1 MFFKKGEKNILKEA
15 CVQSVTKALI
25 AQKQGADRI
34 ELCKNL
40 EQGGLTPNFLDV
52 KKAHDSLAVPLK
64 VMIRC
69 RSGNFIYNKEE
80 IDKMLED
87 LQKVK
92 ILGIQEIVFGAIDK
106 NYQIN
111 ISTMKIIAHEAYPM
125 SITFHKAIDLTVG
138 IKKEL
143 KKLSKIDNV
152 KSILTSGGE
161 STAEEGAGLLKE
173 LVSEFKGR
181 FEIIVAGSVTQNN
194 LNNLHKK
201 INANEYHGRNILRR
215 V

>member
-1 MFFKKGEKNILKEA
+1 M
-15 CVQSVTKALI
+15 I

-40 EQGGLTPNFLDV
+40 EQGGLTPNFLDI
-52 KKAHDSLAVPLK
+52 KKAYDSLSIPLK

-69 RSGNFIYNKEE
+69 RPGNFLYNKEE

-92 ILGIQEIVFGAIDK
+92 ILGIKEIVFGAIDK

-111 ISTMKIIAHEAYPM
+111 ISTMKIIAHEAYPL
-125 SITFHKAIDLTVG
+125 SITFHKAIDLTLG

-143 KKLSKIDNV
+143 KKLSKIENV
-152 KSILTSGGE
+152 KSILTSGGQN
-161 STAEEGAGLLKE
+161 TAEEGVCLLKE
-173 LVSEFKGR
+173 LVSEFEGR

-194 LNNLHKK
+194 LNNLHKR

>member
-1 MFFKKGEKNILKEA
+1 M
-15 CVQSVTKALI
+15 
-25 AQKQGADRI
+25 AQKEGADRI

-40 EQGGLTPNFLDV
+40 DEGGLTPSFLEI
-52 KKAHDSLAVPLK
+52 KKSFDLLTVPLK

-69 RSGNFIYNKEE
+69 RPGNFFYNKEE

-87 LQKVK
+87 LQKIK
-92 ILGIQEIVFGAIDK
+92 NLGIKEVVFGAIDE

-111 ISTMKIIAHEAYPM
+111 ISTMKIIADEAYPM
-125 SITFHKAIDLTVG
+125 SITFHKAIDLTLS

-143 KKLSKIDNV
+143 KKLSKIENV
-152 KSILTSGGE
+152 KSILTSGGKN
-161 STAEEGAGLLKE
+161 TAEEGESLLKE
-173 LVSEFKGR
+173 LVIEFKGK

-194 LNNLHKK
+194 LQYLHKR
-201 INANEYHGRNILRR
+201 INANEYHGRNILKK

>member
-1 MFFKKGEKNILKEA
+1 
-15 CVQSVTKALI
+15 LI

-40 EQGGLTPNFLDV
+40 EQGGLTPNFLDI
-52 KKAHDSLAVPLK
+52 KKAYDSLSIPLK

-69 RSGNFIYNKEE
+69 RPGNFLYNKEE

-92 ILGIQEIVFGAIDK
+92 ILGIKEIVFGAIDK

-111 ISTMKIIAHEAYPM
+111 ISTMKIIAHEAYPL
-125 SITFHKAIDLTVG
+125 SITFHKAIDLTLG

-143 KKLSKIDNV
+143 KKLSKIENV
-152 KSILTSGGE
+152 KSILTSGGQN
-161 STAEEGAGLLKE
+161 TAEEGVCLLKE
-173 LVSEFKGR
+173 LVSEFEGR

-194 LNNLHKK
+194 LNNLHKR

>member
-1 MFFKKGEKNILKEA
+1 MLKEV
-15 CVQSVTKALI
+15 CVESSTKALI
-25 AQKQGADRI
+25 AQKEGADRI

-40 EQGGLTPNFLDV
+40 DEGGLTPSFLEI
-52 KKAHDSLAVPLK
+52 KKSFDLLTVPLK

-69 RSGNFIYNKEE
+69 RPGNFFYNKEE

-87 LQKVK
+87 LQKIK
-92 ILGIQEIVFGAIDK
+92 NLGIKEVVFGAIDE

-111 ISTMKIIAHEAYPM
+111 ISTMKIIADEAYPM
-125 SITFHKAIDLTVG
+125 SITFHKAIDLTLS

-143 KKLSKIDNV
+143 KKLSKIENV
-152 KSILTSGGE
+152 KSILTSGGKN
-161 STAEEGAGLLKE
+161 TAEEGESLLKE
-173 LVSEFKGR
+173 LVIEFKGK

-194 LNNLHKK
+194 LQYLHKR
-201 INANEYHGRNILRR
+201 INANEYHGRNILKK

>member
-1 MFFKKGEKNILKEA
+1 M
-15 CVQSVTKALI
+15 QSVTKALI

-40 EQGGLTPNFLDV
+40 EQGGLTPNFLDI
-52 KKAHDSLAVPLK
+52 KKAYDSLAVPLK

-92 ILGIQEIVFGAIDK
+92 IIGIQEIVFGAIDK

-111 ISTMKIIAHEAYPM
+111 ISTMKIIANEAYPM

-173 LVSEFKGR
+173 
-181 FEIIVAGSVTQNN
+181 
-194 LNNLHKK
+194 
-201 INANEYHGRNILRR
+201 
-215 V
+215 

>member
-1 MFFKKGEKNILKEA
+1 
-15 CVQSVTKALI
+15 
-25 AQKQGADRI
+25 
-34 ELCKNL
+34 
-40 EQGGLTPNFLDV
+40 
-52 KKAHDSLAVPLK
+52 
-64 VMIRC
+64 
-69 RSGNFIYNKEE
+69 
-80 IDKMLED
+80 
-87 LQKVK
+87 
-92 ILGIQEIVFGAIDK
+92 
-106 NYQIN
+106 
-111 ISTMKIIAHEAYPM
+111 MKIIAHEAYPM

-152 KSILTSGGE
+152 KSILTSGEE
-161 STAEEGAGLLKE
+161 STAEKGAGLLKE